1 MGAKDIEHF
10 CPLNDE
16 SRSFI
21 GKIFELKSLSM
32 RTYHKVL
39 KVARTIA
46 DLEGSEDISIS
57 HLSEAVSYRG
67 LEEHLYGAAETGFAR
82 AGVSVTNEKSFP
94 KIAASSKKSFGSKA
108 EHSRQGVYEI
118 KDLSEKRCSL

>member
-1 MGAKDIEHF
+1 MGAKDIEKF

-16 SRSFI
+16 SKSFI

-46 DLEGSEDISIS
+46 DLEGAEDISIS

-67 LEEHLYGAAETGFAR
+67 LEDHLYGAAETGVLSSGFSGTCGKVFTKETVR
-82 AGVSVTNEKSFP
+82 NTPKTDSKVRQNKRSVSGITN
-94 KIAASSKKSFGSKA
+94 
-108 EHSRQGVYEI
+108 
-118 KDLSEKRCSL
+118 LSEERCSL

>member
-1 MGAKDIEHF
+1 MGAKDIEKF
-10 CPLNDE
+10 CPLNQE
-16 SRSFI
+16 SKSFI

-46 DLEGSEDISIS
+46 DLEGVADISIS

-67 LEEHLYGAAETGFAR
+67 LEDHLYGTLE
-82 AGVSVTNEKSFP
+82 
-94 KIAASSKKSFGSKA
+94 
-108 EHSRQGVYEI
+108 
-118 KDLSEKRCSL
+118 RCSL